1 MVETTTKKFAYSTG
15 GDFTL
20 TGTDY
25 VGYFNISNGSPYVG
39 TTGTVSLCQNSTF
52 RTDVYTGEF
61 LFDRDLSEILELP
74 NKIESIKF
82 QPNEYVTAIN
92 LNSKLKLLN
101 DNNIFLYSRGY
112 ILDGNSPTST
122 ITLAVT
128 GITDS
133 LKYYND
139 FNGLSAF
146 NFESAFAVNPYG
158 LESVVSVDAAVNTED
173 NSFII
178 FAPTPTVLF
187 AVTGN
192 FTNSTVGVVLSTPYI
207 GDKNN
212 DKLAYKNITDITIDR
227 ATNTLFVADD
237 GNDAIY
243 KYSVDGYITVDP
255 GLNQARF
262 LLESLGSTDNKYG
275 VKSPKYIVSTGS
287 SVIVYNKGSKFFV
300 EYDNT
305 LNVKNAAK
313 LISSRDILLG
323 IGYSKF
329 YKLLCVAY
337 SRSGDTFVGFYSDLQ
352 LVEVMPLDLELGEG
366 ESLLRVVFSENDS
379 NVVYFITT
387 GFIYKRFLSKPNK
400 TIGVFSDEQM
410 LINNPSGNFTGGT
423 VVASLSNLDII
434 FAGKQDRLLVMYEQN
449 DTNTILRQ
457 DIIEN
462 YDINSINL
470 VKDEYVQA
478 DYINKELFKVV
489 SNLFKLKNQYLGRFN
504 VEYIQPNQS
513 LSYAQSLRSEN
524 YSYKGYT
531 YLDNYNFL
539 QVDNIND
546 LYLHENERISVGA
559 INRCLTRIYQLQLDM
574 LEQST
579 QKNDT
584 FVQYLTT
591 DGTLIID

>member
-1 MVETTTKKFAYSTG
+1 
-15 GDFTL
+15 
-20 TGTDY
+20 
-25 VGYFNISNGSPYVG
+25 
-39 TTGTVSLCQNSTF
+39 
-52 RTDVYTGEF
+52 
-61 LFDRDLSEILELP
+61 
-74 NKIESIKF
+74 
-82 QPNEYVTAIN
+82 
-92 LNSKLKLLN
+92 
-101 DNNIFLYSRGY
+101 
-112 ILDGNSPTST
+112 
-122 ITLAVT
+122 
-128 GITDS
+128 
-133 LKYYND
+133 
-139 FNGLSAF
+139 
-146 NFESAFAVNPYG
+146 
-158 LESVVSVDAAVNTED
+158 
-173 NSFII
+173 
-178 FAPTPTVLF
+178 
-187 AVTGN
+187 
-192 FTNSTVGVVLSTPYI
+192 
-207 GDKNN
+207 
-212 DKLAYKNITDITIDR
+212 
-227 ATNTLFVADD
+227 
-237 GNDAIY
+237 
-243 KYSVDGYITVDP
+243 
-255 GLNQARF
+255 
-262 LLESLGSTDNKYG
+262 
-275 VKSPKYIVSTGS
+275 
-287 SVIVYNKGSKFFV
+287 
-300 EYDNT
+300 
-305 LNVKNAAK
+305 
-313 LISSRDILLG
+313 
-323 IGYSKF
+323 
-329 YKLLCVAY
+329 
-337 SRSGDTFVGFYSDLQ
+337 
-352 LVEVMPLDLELGEG
+352 MPLDLELGEG